1 MAVLNKKLKVRKNGV
16 TEEITLYSTTQEVA
30 PDYISA
36 GGGYAKLGS
45 ISNPNASRI
54 RVRKKNNTYA
64 ILLSTNKPP
73 SRLLLFLSEDTYNG
87 TFESKRYDRIYVLA
101 DMGGGVHKEYFIN
114 ITPKILYHV
123 EKMPGIIQIKNGK
136 TERILNLHIETV
148 RETRLTITEEVSGP
162 SDYTI

>member
-1 MAVLNKKLKVRKNGV
+1 
-16 TEEITLYSTTQEVA
+16 
-30 PDYISA
+30 
-36 GGGYAKLGS
+36 
-45 ISNPNASRI
+45 
-54 RVRKKNNTYA
+54 
-64 ILLSTNKPP
+64 
-73 SRLLLFLSEDTYNG
+73 
-87 TFESKRYDRIYVLA
+87 
-101 DMGGGVHKEYFIN
+101 MGGGVHREYFIN